1 MNWLDILI
9 IVCLVASAIGGLKTG
24 IIRGLS
30 GFLGLILGIFLAGL
44 WYERVGGWLGFIHNE
59 SIANV
64 IAFIL
69 VLVVV
74 MAVIG
79 LLGSLLHKIASSI
92 MLGWLDHVIGGILGL
107 LIGAVAWG
115 AFLALWVK
123 FFSNGI
129 VGDSWLAEFL
139 LDKFPLVL
147 ALLPASFDS
156 VRNFFG

>member
-24 IIRGLS
+24 IIRGLA
-30 GFLGLILGIFLAGL
+30 GFLGLLLGIFLAGL
-44 WYERVGGWLGFIHNE
+44 WYERVGGWIGFIHNE
-59 SIANV
+59 SIAKV

-69 VLVVV
+69 VLAVV
-74 MAVIG
+74 MVAVG
-79 LLGSLLHKIASSI
+79 LLGSLLHKLASSV
-92 MLGWLDHVIGGILGL
+92 MLGWLNHLIGGLLGL